1 MTNIAILMI
10 DYSELYNKIKVTHSN
25 IKVYSGSDS
34 ELVLINSIA
43 KVIQSFSKL
52 LHIDIAYFNP
62 DGKLIA
68 ATEEYVRRK
77 GRKAH
82 ALFFN
87 TLYGHHIT
95 FLHQP
100 GKMQMCEGCHFINN
114 CPSKAE
120 LLQDMIINGKKYGYL
135 SFVSFT
141 EGNEK
146 ILIENKEYYIEW
158 LSRLKEI
165 IISILR
171 DIDDFTVKDVTGQIN
186 PTYIFG
192 NSKSFLQIHSL
203 IKSIKNS
210 SSSVLITGETGTGKS
225 LLAEYIHSTSAVN
238 KGPFIELN
246 CASIPESL
254 FESELFGYEEG
265 AFTNARR
272 KGKPGYF
279 ELADNGTLFLDE
291 IADLPINLQPKLLKV
306 LQDGIIQ
313 RVGGTTSR
321 KVKVR
326 LIAATNQS
334 FEELMNDKLFRPD
347 LFYRLNVIPIT
358 IPSLRDRMEDLDLL
372 VEHFIEKLQERTG
385 KYISTC
391 TEEYMKL
398 LSLYNWPGNLRELEN
413 VIEYSMNI
421 EIETK
426 LTENSL
432 PSYLLTKQL
441 SNLKVETGLCEAEK
455 EVIIRKLKH
464 YGNSYIGK
472 QMAAKDL
479 GISIRTLYRKI
490 DKLHIRS

>member
-1 MTNIAILMI
+1 LIL
-10 DYSELYNKIKVTHSN
+10 L
-25 IKVYSGSDS
+25 
-34 ELVLINSIA
+34 NSIA
-43 KVIQSFSKL
+43 KVIQAFSKL
-52 LHIDIAYFNP
+52 LHIDIACFNS

-68 ATEEYVRRK
+68 ATEECVRQK
-77 GRKAH
+77 GKEAH
-82 ALFFN
+82 TPFFN

-100 GKMQMCEGCHFINN
+100 GKMPSCAGCHFINN

-120 LLQDMIINGKKYGYL
+120 LVQDMIINGKKYGYL

-141 EGNEK
+141 DGNEK
-146 ILIENKEYYIEW
+146 ILIKNQDYYIEW

-171 DIDDFTVKDVTGQIN
+171 DIDEFKIKDVRSEKN

-192 NSKSFLQIHSL
+192 NSKAFTQIHTL
-203 IKSIKNS
+203 IKRIKNS
-210 SSSVLITGETGTGKS
+210 TSSVLITGETGTGKS
-225 LLAEYIHSTSAVN
+225 LLAEYIHSTSNVN
-238 KGPFIELN
+238 KGPFVQLN

-272 KGKPGYF
+272 KGKSGYF
-279 ELADNGTLFLDE
+279 ELADSGTLFLDE

-313 RVGGTTSR
+313 RVGGTSSK
-321 KVKVR
+321 KVRAR

-334 FEELMNDKLFRPD
+334 FDELMNEKLFRPD

-358 IPSLRDRMEDLDLL
+358 IPPLRERMEDLDLL
-372 VEHFIEKLQERTG
+372 VELFIEKLQERTG
-385 KYISTC
+385 KYISIC
-391 TEEYMKL
+391 TKEYMEL
-398 LSLYNWPGNLRELEN
+398 LASYHWPGNLRELEN

-421 EIETK
+421 ETETK
-426 LTENSL
+426 LTGNSL
-432 PSYLLTKQL
+432 PAYLLTKQL
-441 SNLKVETGLCEAEK
+441 NNHKEETGLDEAER
-455 EVIIRKLKH
+455 EVIIRKLQY
-464 YGNSYIGK
+464 YGNTYNGK
-472 QMAAKDL
+472 LMAANDL

-490 DKLHIRS
+490 DKFQIHF

>member
-1 MTNIAILMI
+1 MIL
-10 DYSELYNKIKVTHSN
+10 L
-25 IKVYSGSDS
+25 
-34 ELVLINSIA
+34 NSIA
-43 KVIQSFSKL
+43 KVIQAFSKL
-52 LHIDIAYFNP
+52 LHIDIACFNP
-62 DGKLIA
+62 DGELIA

-77 GRKAH
+77 GRKSH

-95 FLHQP
+95 FLHHP

-114 CPSKAE
+114 CPSKVE
-120 LLQDMIINGKKYGYL
+120 LVQDMIINGKKYGYL

-146 ILIENKEYYIEW
+146 VLIENQEYYAEW
-158 LSRLKEI
+158 LSRLKET

-171 DIDDFTVKDVTGQIN
+171 DINEFKVKDVSIQLN

-192 NSKSFLQIHSL
+192 HSKALSQIHSL
-203 IKSIKNS
+203 IENLKYSTSSI
-210 SSSVLITGETGTGKS
+210 LITGETGTGKS
-225 LLAEYIHSTSAVN
+225 LLAEYIHSTSIVS

-279 ELADNGTLFLDE
+279 ELANKGTLFLDE

-313 RVGGTTSR
+313 RVGGTSSK
-321 KVKVR
+321 KVNVR

-334 FEELMNDKLFRPD
+334 FDELMNNKLFRPD

-358 IPSLRDRMEDLDLL
+358 IPPLRERMEDLDLL

-391 TEEYMKL
+391 TEEYRKL
-398 LSLYNWPGNLRELEN
+398 LSSYHWPGNLRELEN

-421 EIETK
+421 ETETR
-426 LTENSL
+426 LTQNSL
-432 PSYLLTKQL
+432 PAYLLTKQL
-441 SNLKVETGLCEAEK
+441 SKPNVETRLCEAER
-455 EVIIRKLKH
+455 EIIIQKLQH
-464 YGNSYIGK
+464 YGNSYNGK
-472 QMAAKDL
+472 QLAAKDL
-479 GISIRTLYRKI
+479 GISIRTLYRKM